1 MLESVF
7 LSASTFL
14 RVFGGI
20 FLKASFVGANTVR
33 FWAELRVSTRPAF
46 LTAVTSV
53 DRTGLLDAAVATGS
67 ADMPEKLPLPL
78 LGTAEQPAP
87 KGLSGMA
94 GEAGG
99 AAPPAAAER
108 PARRGWSGRAAEPVV
123 APPAAGA
130 EDEAALSSLLLS
142 PPQAAP
148 L

>member
-33 FWAELRVSTRPAF
+33 FWAELSVSTRPAF

-53 DRTGLLDAAVATGS
+53 DRTGLLEAAVATGS

-87 KGLSGMA
+87 KGLPGM
-94 GEAGG
+94 
-99 AAPPAAAER
+99 
-108 PARRGWSGRAAEPVV
+108 AAEPVV

-148 L
+148 LSSRPPATMLAASTRVFTWFSF